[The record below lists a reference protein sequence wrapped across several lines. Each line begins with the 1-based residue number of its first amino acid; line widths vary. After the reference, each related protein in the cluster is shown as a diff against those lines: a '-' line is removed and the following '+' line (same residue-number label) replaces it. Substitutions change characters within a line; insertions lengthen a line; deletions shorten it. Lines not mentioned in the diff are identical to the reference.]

1 MIVSVH
7 IDTTL
12 SIPAQLAEIERLLVS
27 QAVVEPPPVWYCA
40 TCQIDAL
47 TRRGWAKHLIS
58 VGHTAEA
65 AKWDADHA
73 PASVVMVPPGVSDAT
88 VRAVMGEAPDTSDA
102 APPAPKPARKPRAK
116 APAPEVDPLD
126 RAAMR
131 AALAAG
137 PQTIAQL
144 RAELL
149 WGDDL
154 VHATLDA
161 IGAVKS
167 GKARGT
173 RYSLPPVLDMP
184 AHVDE

>member
-1 MIVSVH
+1 MIAIIDGNGTIHVYDVSPAAGQAIARHMDAGTVVLSPGDDGAIH
-7 IDTTL
+7 ITPR
-12 SIPAQLAEIERLLVS
+12 PA
-27 QAVVEPPPVWYCA
+27 
-40 TCQIDAL
+40 
-47 TRRGWAKHLIS
+47 
-58 VGHTAEA
+58 
-65 AKWDADHA
+65 A
-73 PASVVMVPPGVSDAT
+73 PARLVMLPPGVTEHMA
-88 VRAVMGEAPDTSDA
+88 RAVMGDAPDTA
-102 APPAPKPARKPRAK
+102 EPAPAAPKPARKPRAK

-144 RAELL
+144 RADLA
-149 WGDDL
+149 WGDDR
-154 VHATLDA
+154 VHATLAA